1 MTSTYKYCQQLI
13 RSVAVRPR
21 TRDWLWAL
29 SAFGVPF
36 LVYLRTLA
44 PTVYGLDSAE
54 LTTGAYTLGIV
65 HAPGSP
71 AYLLIGHLF
80 TGLPIGDVGY
90 RLNLMSA
97 CATALTA
104 LFLYKILWHLT
115 GQRFI
120 ALMSAWF
127 AAFTYYFWISA
138 AAAELYSLNAC
149 FVAALIWLALQ
160 WREDGAPWRLC
171 LFAFLFGFGLGTH
184 MMLILLVPGFG
195 WLVLNTP
202 HRPWRQPRWLL
213 GAAVCG
219 ALGTSVYLYLP
230 IRYLANPAFDY
241 ARYYWGVN
249 LATWDGFWWMV
260 TARMFRSL
268 FFAIPLDQMPRELAL
283 YAYRLWSNFSG
294 LGLVIGIVGLL
305 AELKHQRTLQIGLLL
320 MLVGHLTFY
329 IPYGAADKDTM
340 FLPTFVIWAI
350 WVGLGFDVLR
360 QQISRRVPAYSN
372 LIPALTLLL
381 AAGTLVLNFNY
392 VDLSHDWRTRQ
403 WGESILSAVES
414 NAYYFGTWADVPILE
429 YLQFVEEQRRDVTSI
444 NLFFTGREEG
454 TRMAFERLTAG
465 FPVYTSVTELSG
477 DAFTLVKVGA
487 CQCYKAVL
495 QSR

>member
-1 MTSTYKYCQQLI
+1 MTSTLKYSQQLI
-13 RSVAVRPR
+13 RRVAVQPS
-21 TRDWLWAL
+21 TRDWLWGFA
-29 SAFGVPF
+29 AWGVPF

-80 TGLPIGDVGY
+80 TWLPFGDVGY

-97 CATALTA
+97 GATALTA
-104 LFLYKILWHLT
+104 LFLYNILWHLT

-138 AAAELYSLNAC
+138 AAAELYSLNAT
-149 FVAALIWLALQ
+149 FVAALIWLALK
-160 WREDGAPWRLC
+160 WRDDGAASRVY

-184 MMLILLVPGFG
+184 MMLILLAPGFA
-195 WLVLNTP
+195 WLLLNSP
-202 HRPWRQPRWLL
+202 HRLWRQPRRVL
-213 GAAVCG
+213 GTAVCG
-219 ALGTSVYLYLP
+219 ALGAAVYLYLP
-230 IRYLANPAFDY
+230 IRYLANPSFDY

-268 FFAIPLDQMPRELAL
+268 FFAMPLDQIPRELAL

-294 LGLVIGIVGLL
+294 LGLVIGIIGLV
-305 AELKHQRTLQIGLLL
+305 AEFKRRQTLQIGLLL
-320 MLVGHLTFY
+320 MLAGHLAFY

-360 QQISRRVPAYSN
+360 QQISRRVAAHNY
-372 LIPALTLLL
+372 LVPALTALL

-403 WGESILSAVES
+403 WGESILSSVEP

-429 YLQFVEEQRRDVTSI
+429 YLQFVEGQRRDVTSI
-444 NLFFTGREEG
+444 NLFFTGREDG
-454 TRMAFERLTAG
+454 IRMALDRLTAD
-465 FPVYTSVTELSG
+465 FPVYTSVPWLADDSYQLE
-477 DAFTLVKVGA
+477 KVGA